1 MAELQNLI
9 HIEMFLKTSVFGT
22 PNKVSQNPISQY
34 PPINRD
40 IGQESGCVKTH
51 RFWDYHKMKG
61 LRKKVVNIAFKDYN
75 VFRMKKIKKIS
86 VIVLISMLIIPQG
99 LASSL
104 KSDLCIEW
112 IRGNSD
118 SNIFCVMKSDHNE
131 RPRDE
136 TSSLW
141 IKSPM
146 ECCGNMAGASP
157 HSEFLTNLT
166 RDPHSVRQSSITNA
180 PVVTEFSGQTIKLYQ
195 ESWVTTSDPP
205 VKIFKEV
212 NSYII

>member
-1 MAELQNLI
+1 
-9 HIEMFLKTSVFGT
+9 
-22 PNKVSQNPISQY
+22 
-34 PPINRD
+34 
-40 IGQESGCVKTH
+40 
-51 RFWDYHKMKG
+51 MKG

-75 VFRMKKIKKIS
+75 VFRMGKIKKIS
-86 VIVLISMLIIPQG
+86 VIVLTSLLIVPQG

-104 KSDLCIEW
+104 KSDLCIDW

-131 RPRDE
+131 GSRDE

-146 ECCGNMAGASP
+146 ECCGNMVSASL
-157 HSEFLTNLT
+157 HSDYLANLK
-166 RDPHSVRQSSITNA
+166 RDSQPSVKHFSIPKVPDILESS
-180 PVVTEFSGQTIKLYQ
+180 SQTILLYQ
-195 ESWVTTSDPP
+195 DSWVTNSDPP

>member
-1 MAELQNLI
+1 
-9 HIEMFLKTSVFGT
+9 
-22 PNKVSQNPISQY
+22 
-34 PPINRD
+34 
-40 IGQESGCVKTH
+40 
-51 RFWDYHKMKG
+51 
-61 LRKKVVNIAFKDYN
+61 
-75 VFRMKKIKKIS
+75 MKKIKKIS

-104 KSDLCIEW
+104 KSYLCIEW

-131 RPRDE
+131 E
-136 TSSLW
+136 FQGEASSLW

-146 ECCGNMAGASP
+146 ECCNNMAGARP
-157 HSEFLTNLT
+157 HSGILTNLK
-166 RDPHSVRQSSITNA
+166 RDPHPSVRQYSIPNA
-180 PVVTEFSGQTIKLYQ
+180 PVISESSSQTNLLYQ
-195 ESWVTTSDPP
+195 KSWVSTSDPP

>member
-1 MAELQNLI
+1 
-9 HIEMFLKTSVFGT
+9 
-22 PNKVSQNPISQY
+22 
-34 PPINRD
+34 
-40 IGQESGCVKTH
+40 
-51 RFWDYHKMKG
+51 
-61 LRKKVVNIAFKDYN
+61 
-75 VFRMKKIKKIS
+75 MKKILA
-86 VIVLISMLIIPQG
+86 IVLISVLIIPQG

-104 KSDLCIEW
+104 NSDLCIDW
-112 IRGNSD
+112 IRGNGN

-131 RPRDE
+131 GPRDE

-157 HSEFLTNLT
+157 HSQFLTNFK
-166 RDPHSVRQSSITNA
+166 RNPQPSVRQFLVLKD
-180 PVVTEFSGQTIKLYQ
+180 PVISELSDQTDLLYQ
-195 ESWVTTSDPP
+195 KSWVSTSDPP

>member
-1 MAELQNLI
+1 MN
-9 HIEMFLKTSVFGT
+9 
-22 PNKVSQNPISQY
+22 ISF
-34 PPINRD
+34 
-40 IGQESGCVKTH
+40 IG
-51 RFWDYHKMKG
+51 
-61 LRKKVVNIAFKDYN
+61 YN
-75 VFRMKKIKKIS
+75 VFRMRKIKKIS
-86 VIVLISMLIIPQG
+86 LIVLTSLLIIPQG
-99 LASSL
+99 LAISL
-104 KSDLCIEW
+104 NSDLCIEW

-157 HSEFLTNLT
+157 HSEFLTNLK
-166 RDPHSVRQSSITNA
+166 RDPQPSVRQFLVLKD
-180 PVVTEFSGQTIKLYQ
+180 PVISELSDQTDLLYQ
-195 ESWVTTSDPP
+195 KSWVSTSDPP

>member
-1 MAELQNLI
+1 
-9 HIEMFLKTSVFGT
+9 
-22 PNKVSQNPISQY
+22 
-34 PPINRD
+34 
-40 IGQESGCVKTH
+40 
-51 RFWDYHKMKG
+51 MKG

-118 SNIFCVMKSDHNE
+118 SNIFCVMKSDHNKGS
-131 RPRDE
+131 RDE

-157 HSEFLTNLT
+157 HSEFLTNLK
-166 RDPHSVRQSSITNA
+166 RDPQPSVRQFLVLKD
-180 PVVTEFSGQTIKLYQ
+180 PVISELSDQTDLLYQ
-195 ESWVTTSDPP
+195 KSWVSTSDPP

>member
-1 MAELQNLI
+1 
-9 HIEMFLKTSVFGT
+9 
-22 PNKVSQNPISQY
+22 
-34 PPINRD
+34 
-40 IGQESGCVKTH
+40 
-51 RFWDYHKMKG
+51 MKG

-118 SNIFCVMKSDHNE
+118 SNIFCVMKSDDNE

-166 RDPHSVRQSSITNA
+166 RDPHSVRQFSITNA